1 MICRK
6 SDQNSKQTVI
16 NSLKRG
22 EVVVLPTDT
31 VYGFSALVSDDFD
44 TAEKIR
50 KIKGREETKPFIQLI
65 AKPEDIIKY
74 TDDNIPESLLKYWPG
89 PLTIIVNDKRYKNVT
104 TAFRCPGDEWIR
116 NIIFE
121 CECPIYSTSVNRS
134 GKLVLAKESEITKE
148 FEDEVNMIVLDG
160 DCVDPV
166 PSTII
171 KIDSGKINI
180 IRQGKIILDII

>member
-65 AKPEDIIKY
+65 AKPEDIMM
-74 TDDNIPESLLKYWPG
+74 
-89 PLTIIVNDKRYKNVT
+89 
-104 TAFRCPGDEWIR
+104 
-116 NIIFE
+116 IIF
-121 CECPIYSTSVNRS
+121 RS
-134 GKLVLAKESEITKE
+134 LY
-148 FEDEVNMIVLDG
+148 
-160 DCVDPV
+160 
-166 PSTII
+166 
-171 KIDSGKINI
+171 
-180 IRQGKIILDII
+180 